1 MSYKLESAAFTS
13 LPSVLTQPRLSS
25 QECFSVL
32 AKIIA
37 EQTAK
42 VVSAL
47 DNEEKQNIDR
57 HFLCS
62 TMIELPFTSGELA
75 WSEVVESLK
84 KQSRNQEVPLPCTF
98 VNAYECA
105 SWGYSARY
113 YKRAEPQA
121 KYLLF
126 SILDANLLNLSF
138 WKENENWGASG
149 FGLTTVLIK
158 TEQSDEEIN
167 DNSLIA
173 SCATTYNSTPEFA
186 TIIRRRVLNDSE
198 VKLSLPFFPEEIRVV
213 FDKMLHASPRIPDLH
228 DKWGHCFGSDP
239 WLAIIE
245 YGLNHSITKPERMLA
260 CSIALN
266 GYYCLMEVSIKPD
279 SKFYLDKVSVLNEF
293 FKQKKDSFAP
303 SSNIQYADSQCNAG
317 ACYES

>member
-1 MSYKLESAAFTS
+1 MSYILESAAFTS
-13 LPSVLTQPRLSS
+13 LPPVLTQPRLSP
-25 QECFSVL
+25 QDCFSAL

-37 EQTAK
+37 AQTEK
-42 VVSAL
+42 VISSLNNAERQSI
-47 DNEEKQNIDR
+47 NR

-62 TMIELPFTSGELA
+62 TMIELPFTSGELVWPA
-75 WSEVVESLK
+75 VVESFK
-84 KQSRNQEVPLPCTF
+84 EQSQNPEVPLPCTF

-113 YKRAEPQA
+113 YQRVEPQA

-158 TEQSDEEIN
+158 TERAGEEVN
-167 DNSLIA
+167 DSSLIA

-186 TIIRRRVLNDSE
+186 TIIRRRVLNESSL
-198 VKLSLPFFPEEIRVV
+198 KLSLPFFPDAIRIV
-213 FDKMLHASPRIPDLH
+213 FDKMLQSSPRIPDMH
-228 DKWGHCFGSDP
+228 HKWGHCFGSDP

-245 YGLNHSITKPERMLA
+245 YGLNHPISSPERLLA

-279 SKFYLDKVSVLNEF
+279 SKFYLDKASVLNEF
-293 FKQKKDSFAP
+293 LNQNRSVFAKP
-303 SSNIQYADSQCNAG
+303 LNSQYLNTS
-317 ACYES
+317 YETDVRHES